1 MIISIS
7 QFNQNPLFSSRT
19 PFCSMVNDTVYIKI
33 QSNSDIFKSNPI
45 LFNGKWY
52 FLYQHT
58 IEFRSFQV
66 KSYLSHGKWYFLY
79 KKQCRIFHVK
89 TNRFNGN
96 WYCLYQNIVK
106 LKFLSVQ
113 VKSLLFNGKWYFLN
127 QNVVKL
133 SFPVRSHLLN
143 ETFYIKKKSSSYLFK
158 SNPIFSV
165 VNDTFY
171 IKIPVVPHKAVAEV
185 SKIGNL

>member
-1 MIISIS
+1 
-7 QFNQNPLFSSRT
+7 
-19 PFCSMVNDTVYIKI
+19 MVNDTFYINI
-33 QSNSDIFKSNPI
+33 QSNSDLFKSNLIFPMI
-45 LFNGKWY
+45 NDTFY
-52 FLYQHT
+52 
-58 IEFRSFQV
+58 I
-66 KSYLSHGKWYFLY
+66 

-133 SFPVRSHLLN
+133 PSFPVRSHLLN
-143 ETFYIKKKSSSYLFK
+143 ETFYIKKKIKFLSFQVKSHLFSGKWYFLYQNTSSTAQGSGGSFK
-158 SNPIFSV
+158 NRKPIGEVGCCESRM
-165 VNDTFY
+165 
-171 IKIPVVPHKAVAEV
+171 AERTHWWTE
-185 SKIGNL
+185 SWLELCFLEWLQWLQWPPYHNCWM

>member
-1 MIISIS
+1 MILSIS
-7 QFNQNPLFSSRT
+7 KYNQIPIFSSQI
-19 PFCSMVNDTVYIKI
+19 PSCSMVNDTFYINI
-33 QSNSDIFKSNPI
+33 QSNSDLFKSNLIFPMVNDTFYI
-45 LFNGKWY
+45 
-52 FLYQHT
+52 
-58 IEFRSFQV
+58 
-66 KSYLSHGKWYFLY
+66 